1 MASLSFDATSIDTT
15 SHEPIKAGTYE
26 AVITA
31 SEIKANRANT
41 GKGLNLTFEIISDS
55 AKGRKVWA
63 WINFQHQKQEAQRI
77 GQEELARVCKA
88 VGVSQLTD
96 SEQLHNIP
104 LMITVDVDRNDAT
117 RNVIKAYKAKEGASG
132 AAVVQTTTTA
142 TPTTAAATGAAPW
155 AR

>member
-1 MASLSFDATSIDTT
+1 M
-15 SHEPIKAGTYE
+15 
-26 AVITA
+26 
-31 SEIKANRANT
+31 
-41 GKGLNLTFEIISDS
+41 
-55 AKGRKVWA
+55 
-63 WINFQHQKQEAQRI
+63 RI

-132 AAVVQTTTTA
+132 AAAVAGGTA
-142 TPTTAAATGAAPW
+142 TLPANGSATGAAPW